1 MSARPPR
8 DLTPAP
14 SYVPLVAIGA
24 LGVLLAVVGGAL
36 SADFARSSV
45 ATVREARTDAARPAA
60 ASPRAAR
67 ELPRYAAPAA
77 SPRIATPAVAPAPAP
92 APAPAAAEPAA
103 RTGRATPELVAR
115 VTEEA
120 TAALEQTRAQLV
132 ERCQAEGG
140 LTGRSRGARF
150 TFNVTFDANGREI
163 ARGINEDR
171 RFRAPPELS
180 RCVRSLPP
188 GSLRVTPPGANVG
201 VRVAMMFP

>member
-1 MSARPPR
+1 
-8 DLTPAP
+8 
-14 SYVPLVAIGA
+14 VPLVAIGA
-24 LGVLLAVVGGAL
+24 LGVLLAVAGGAL
-36 SADFARSSV
+36 SAGFAKSSV
-45 ATVREARTDAARPAA
+45 ATMREARSGSGD
-60 ASPRAAR
+60 PRAAGR
-67 ELPRYAAPAA
+67 RTPPPELPRYAAPPA
-77 SPRIATPAVAPAPAP
+77 PRVAPGPAVPPAPAP
-92 APAPAAAEPAA
+92 AVAERAAEPA

-120 TAALEQTRAQLV
+120 SLALEQTRSQLV
-132 ERCQAEGG
+132 ERCQAAGG
-140 LTGRSRGARF
+140 LTAPTRGARF

-171 RFRAPPELS
+171 RHRAPPELS